1 MRELIQRWTS
11 VGRRDISR
19 TDDIEIIFGRPLF
32 LMAKPAGSSCNLR
45 CSYCYYLEKS
55 GLYQG
60 SSQLMNEET
69 LELFIKEYIESQT
82 TPEVMFIWHGGE
94 PMLRPIA
101 FYQRAIELQQ
111 RYANGR
117 RIDNCIQT
125 NATLIT
131 DEWCKFLSRN
141 NFLVGVSIDGT
152 RQMHDALRKTHQG
165 DGSYGDVIRGIRL
178 LTKYHIEWN
187 AMATVNAVNVK
198 HPLEF
203 YRFFRDELECRYLQF
218 TPVVE
223 RTDTSNGSRRLMHGA
238 ESNGTITPYSVTAK
252 QWGEFLCAIF
262 DEWVHN
268 DVGTMFVQLFD
279 STLANW
285 VGAPAG
291 VCTMSK
297 YCGQG
302 AAIEH
307 NGDVYSCDHFVF
319 PEYKLGN
326 IHDNSLISMMYG
338 SKQREFGESKH
349 RSLPRQCHECRYE
362 FACHGECPRNRFITT
377 VDGEPGLNYLCE
389 GYYTFFAHAHK
400 AMEYMQRQLEHGEP
414 PANVM
419 SWLARNISNE

>member
-1 MRELIQRWTS
+1 MREIIDRWTTI
-11 VGRRDISR
+11 GRSDISR
-19 TDDIEIIFGRPLF
+19 TDDIEILFGRPLF
-32 LMAKPAGSSCNLR
+32 LMAKPVGAACNLR

-60 SSQLMNEET
+60 SSQLMGDET

-82 TPEVMFIWHGGE
+82 IPEVMFIWHGGE
-94 PMLRPIA
+94 PLLRPIA
-101 FYQRAIELQQ
+101 FYQRVLELQQ
-111 RYANGR
+111 RYADGR
-117 RIDNCIQT
+117 RVDNCIQT

-131 DEWCKFLSRN
+131 DEWGKFLSKN
-141 NFLVGVSIDGT
+141 NFLVGVSIDGPQ
-152 RQMHDALRKTHQG
+152 QMHDALRITQQRE
-165 DGSYGDVIRGIRL
+165 SSFRDVIRGIRI

-187 AMATVNAVNVK
+187 AMATVNAGNVE

-223 RTDTSNGSRRLMHGA
+223 RTSTTNGGRLLHGA
-238 ESNGTITPYSVTAK
+238 EPNGTITPHSITAT
-252 QWGEFLCAIF
+252 QWGEFLCTIF
-262 DEWVHN
+262 DEWVRN
-268 DVGTMFVQLFD
+268 DVGQMFVQLFD
-279 STLANW
+279 TTLANW

-326 IHDNSLISMMYG
+326 IHTDSLISMMHG
-338 SKQREFGESKH
+338 SKQREFGKSKFKT
-349 RSLPRQCHECRYE
+349 LPQQCRKCRYE

-377 VDGEPGLNYLCE
+377 ADGEPGLNYLCE

-400 AMEYMQRQLEHGEP
+400 AMEYMRRQLEHGEP
-414 PANVM
+414 AANVM
-419 SWLARNISNE
+419 SWLSSNNRNE